1 MLSKECFVIDQNGE
15 MQLQKVYNDA
25 TQKQQNHNT
34 SNSSMFEQCFIYANT
49 YYYNEDWI
57 SLR

>member
-1 MLSKECFVIDQNGE
+1 MLSDECLVIDQNSE

-25 TQKQQNHNT
+25 TQKQQNHNP
-34 SNSSMFEQCFIYANT
+34 SNISMFEQCSIYANT

-57 SLR
+57 SLT